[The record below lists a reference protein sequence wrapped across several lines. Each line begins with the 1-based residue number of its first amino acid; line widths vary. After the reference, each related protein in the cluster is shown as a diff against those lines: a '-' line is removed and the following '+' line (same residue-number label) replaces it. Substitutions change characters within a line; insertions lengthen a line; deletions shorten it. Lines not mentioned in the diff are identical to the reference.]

1 MTQSTHFPVE
11 SLWNEPKK
19 SLEHQM
25 DTIEKEL
32 DSPVK
37 LRVYCLMLGLA
48 DVVVSP
54 IYAVA
59 IAVDI
64 LSSAIFAAISF
75 AATVVTFGL
84 WSKAP
89 KQFVRQL
96 AMIGATA
103 LIVPAYLLKIVSDF
117 AGIIHPIAAKGG
129 MIALKSVIE
138 LRIAAHD
145 MFKEK
150 VYHRL

>member
-1 MTQSTHFPVE
+1 MTQSTHFPVDSAWCGLKN
-11 SLWNEPKK
+11 SLK
-19 SLEHQM
+19 HAI
-25 DTIEKEL
+25 DTIEKEQ
-32 DSPVK
+32 DSPFK
-37 LRVYCLMLGLA
+37 LRVGCLTAGLA

-59 IAVDI
+59 ITVDI
-64 LSSAIFAAISF
+64 LSSAIFAAISL

-89 KQFVRQL
+89 KQLVRQL

-150 VYHRL
+150 VYHRI